1 MSRNAPVRCFVGVGG
16 LCLIL
21 FFARSGTPRLQG
33 QASNDAVPQPVAP
46 RQIAENAVPEKD
58 GAYAEKDVLIAP
70 QVIFSP
76 EPKYT
81 DEAIRAQW
89 NGDVSIS
96 VIVNEDGSLSGM
108 KIKNPPPYGLEDNV
122 LEALDHWRFKPAEK
136 NGNFVAVHA
145 KIDVHLHLPKDA
157 EKENN

>member
-1 MSRNAPVRCFVGVGG
+1 MSRNALVRSFVGVGG

-21 FFARSGTPRLQG
+21 FFARSSTPRLQG
-33 QASNDAVPQPVAP
+33 QASNDVVPQPVAP
-46 RQIAENAVPEKD
+46 LQIAENAVLGED

-70 QVIFSP
+70 RVIFSP

-81 DEAIRAQW
+81 DEAILAHW
-89 NGDVSIS
+89 NGDVSVS

-108 KIKNPPPYGLEDNV
+108 KIINPPPYGLEDNI
-122 LEALDHWRFKPAEK
+122 LEALDHWRFKPDEK
-136 NGNFVAVHA
+136 NGKFVAVHA
-145 KIDVHLHLPKDA
+145 KIDMHLHLPKDA